1 MEYTQCMKTPLM
13 GAMHRRRRIPV
24 LMLAAFSLGACLLP
38 NGAAMPPPPVFYS
51 FVLPWNDSA
60 PAAFDLSS
68 WNGGPIGPADE
79 SRRMI
84 VGADGHYAAGGKR
97 IRLLGVNFSS
107 LPSPEDSRAIARRM
121 AKFGVNFVRLHALDA
136 PWVPRNLFA
145 RTAGE
150 RMVDPDPAML
160 GRLDAL
166 VAAFADAGIY
176 VEITLLT
183 GREFSSADDLPR
195 ELDRIGDFKARHAN
209 GFFYPPILTLQESW
223 ARDLL
228 DRTNSVRH
236 VRFADDPAVAMVEI
250 NNENGLVHA
259 WLGGQ
264 LDGLPDVL
272 VHGLAVRWNAL
283 LKSRYGSH
291 DLFVKSLGLVVPSG
305 RTIVSANS
313 AAGWK
318 EDFNGPAHGSVSYR
332 SDSAAGPVAQI
343 NVTSIGD
350 EGWNAQLSRAGFAV
364 RAGEEYTLSFAARSD
379 TPRKAVIALA
389 MAHDPWSPLGLW
401 KTIDLGTGWRRF
413 QFLVSPTGSDARARL
428 LVGDLGLATGRVEI
442 ASTLFR
448 EGGVSLDPRENLDA
462 GTIAVPRSDTASSPA
477 YLAAWLSF
485 LYDVDREYWN
495 GMYGFLKK
503 DLGVK
508 SVVIGTSVFT
518 ATPLEMA
525 ALDGL
530 DTHTYWRHPEF
541 PAAAWDSTNWF
552 IRNDAMVRSPSGG
565 DIGEA
570 AVARVA
576 GKPFVVS
583 EFSEPAPNSFSAEQL
598 PLAAAYASYQDW
610 DGLLMFTYSPAGPGA
625 DDWGSGRLADYF
637 DVANNPLSW
646 PYFIAAAC
654 VFRRADVAPARQ
666 WRFGALSEDSERSA
680 LPFASAWNLR
690 LQDVS
695 GLLPAD
701 VLREGIAVRMGGS
714 ISPRSPA
721 ASGAEPPVSDTGELA
736 WDSKNG
742 LFTENTTRSKAV
754 VGFFLDVAVRL
765 GVFSLRLDRSTL
777 GFASA
782 TFSAITGD
790 LGAKHST
797 SLLTIAATARN
808 TGMGLFDYRTKRPLG
823 VPPEGVKVSS
833 SPSFGQ
839 GPVMVEGIAATATL
853 RVGAGVTRVTVSA
866 LDPRGRQAR
875 SVPVLLK
882 DGIAAFSV
890 SERYETIWYLVTID

>member
-1 MEYTQCMKTPLM
+1 M
-13 GAMHRRRRIPV
+13 
-24 LMLAAFSLGACLLP
+24 GACLLP
-38 NGAAMPPPPVFYS
+38 NGNGTAMPPPPAYFP

-60 PAAFDLSS
+60 PGTFDLSS

-79 SRRMI
+79 SRRII
-84 VGADGHYAAGGKR
+84 VGADGHYSAGGTR
-97 IRLLGVNFSS
+97 IRFLGVNFSS
-107 LPSPEDSRAIARRM
+107 LPSPEDSRAIAKRM

-145 RTAGE
+145 RTPGE

-160 GRLDAL
+160 RRLDSL

-176 VEITLLT
+176 VEITLRT
-183 GREFSSADDLPR
+183 GREFSSAEGLPR

-228 DRTNSVRH
+228 TRTNTVRH

-272 VHGLAVRWNAL
+272 VRGLAERWNAL
-283 LKSRYGSH
+283 LRSRYGSH
-291 DLFVKSLGLVVPSG
+291 DLFVKSLGLVVPPG
-305 RTIVSANS
+305 RLVVNS
-313 AAGWK
+313 NVAGGWAG
-318 EDFNGPAHGSVSYR
+318 DFNGPARGSVAYR
-332 SDSAAGPVAQI
+332 SDPAEGAVAQI
-343 NVTSIGD
+343 NVSSIGD
-350 EGWNAQLSRAGFAV
+350 EGWHAQLARQGFAV
-364 RAGEEYTLSFAARSD
+364 SSGMEYTLSFAARAD
-379 TPRKAVIALA
+379 KPRRAVIALA
-389 MAHDPWSPLGLW
+389 MAHDPWSSLGLW
-401 KTIDLGTGWRRF
+401 KSIDLGTDWRQF
-413 QFLVSPTGSDARARL
+413 QFLVSPTASDAKARIL
-428 LVGDLGLATGRVEI
+428 ISDLGLAAGRVEV
-442 ASTLFR
+442 ASALLR
-448 EGGVSLDPRENLDA
+448 EGGLALDPRENLDW

-495 GMYGFLKK
+495 GMYAFLKK

-541 PAAAWDSTNWF
+541 PGAAWDSSNWF

-583 EFSEPAPNSFSAEQL
+583 EFSEPVPNSFSAEQL
-598 PLAAAYASYQDW
+598 PLAAAYAAYQDW
-610 DGLLMFTYSPAGPGA
+610 DGLLLFTYGPAGPGP
-625 DDWGSGRLADYF
+625 DDWGRGRLSDYF
-637 DVANNPLSW
+637 DVANNPLTWS
-646 PYFIAAAC
+646 YFVAAAC
-654 VFRRADVAPARQ
+654 AFRRADVAPARQ

-680 LPFASAWNLR
+680 LPHASAWNLR
-690 LQDVS
+690 LEDVS

-701 VLREGIAVRMGGS
+701 MLREGIAVRMGGK
-714 ISPRSPA
+714 IDPRSGTA
-721 ASGAEPPVSDTGELA
+721 AGGDPPTSDTGELI
-736 WDSKNG
+736 WDWKQG
-742 LFTENTTRSKAV
+742 LFTLNAARSKAV

-765 GVFSLRLDRSTL
+765 GVFSLRLDRSAL

-782 TFSAITGD
+782 SFSAITGE
-790 LGAKHST
+790 LGAKGSR

-808 TGMGLFDYRTKRPLG
+808 TDMGLFDYRTKRPLD
-823 VPPEGVKVSS
+823 VPSEGVKVSS
-833 SPSFGQ
+833 RSGFGR
-839 GPVMVEGIAATATL
+839 GPVVVEGIAATATL
-853 RVGAGVTRVTVSA
+853 RVGAGATRVSVSA
-866 LDPRGRQAR
+866 LDPLGRPAR
-875 SVPVLLK
+875 SVPVVLR
-882 DGIAAFSV
+882 DGIAVFSV